1 MLALDHSRRQQP
13 FAFAGGMDSA
23 FHDPYLSQ
31 SMNTYGPFDAT
42 PSYNSIPFSFYD
54 SNSLS
59 SEAPPDTTTLAMFA
73 FQSRRPFDP
82 SSPRSELPPP
92 TLSNTSAAS
101 IPSNASSTVGSP
113 YSTHAQPVPS
123 QESWSVRNQGLEVG
137 PTIINNEGYDQA
149 FAGVDLD
156 PEMTFRMQGK
166 VAEDF
171 VGEYTN
177 LSTSQRRSSNS
188 AFSEQPQSCQTT
200 PLPIDVKGSAGGD
213 CLTIDSIL
221 EHATSTS
228 TPSLVRTSCTGSSF
242 TISSNEPQKNMHASP
257 RERETM
263 FQSPFTSA
271 SPVLKRPP
279 SSSHSFSSATSAL
292 AETSSAGKPR
302 ISMFSFDAA
311 PQTSTPAS
319 APRFQSHFF
328 TQSSGMFMPPTE
340 LSCSFFLAIPPS
352 YKLFRPHKQGSSCLS
367 SIKTLLTLRF
377 CVLTSDFSVRPIL
390 DSTYKLLVPRWSS
403 GISRPHNVQCSSR
416 LRHQLGSSVA
426 QPFAA

>member
-31 SMNTYGPFDAT
+31 SMSTYGPFDPI
-42 PSYNSIPFSFYD
+42 PSYNSIPFSFYEG
-54 SNSLS
+54 NSLP

-92 TLSNTSAAS
+92 TLSNASAAS

-113 YSTHAQPVPS
+113 YSTHAQSVTS

-149 FAGVDLD
+149 FAGVELD

-177 LSTSQRRSSNS
+177 LSTSQRRSSDS
-188 AFSEQPQSCQTT
+188 SFSEQPQSSH
-200 PLPIDVKGSAGGD
+200 LSPIPVDVKGSAGRD
-213 CLTIDSIL
+213 CLTIDSVL
-221 EHATSTS
+221 ERATSAS
-228 TPSLVRTSCTGSSF
+228 TASLVRVSSTGSSF
-242 TISSNEPQKNMHASP
+242 TISLNEPQRNLSASP
-257 RERETM
+257 QERETM
-263 FQSPFTSA
+263 FQCPFTSA
-271 SPVLKRPP
+271 SPVSKRPS

-292 AETSSAGKPR
+292 AETSSTGKPR

-311 PQTSTPAS
+311 AQTSTSAS

-328 TQSSGMFMPPTE
+328 TQGGGMFMPPIE
-340 LSCSFFLAIPPS
+340 LSCSSFLRIPFLVQALS
-352 YKLFRPHKQGSSCLS
+352 FSQTKLVVTRLNQEH
-367 SIKTLLTLRF
+367 TLRF
-377 CVLTSDFSVRPIL
+377 CVLT
-390 DSTYKLLVPRWSS
+390 
-403 GISRPHNVQCSSR
+403 
-416 LRHQLGSSVA
+416 
-426 QPFAA
+426 